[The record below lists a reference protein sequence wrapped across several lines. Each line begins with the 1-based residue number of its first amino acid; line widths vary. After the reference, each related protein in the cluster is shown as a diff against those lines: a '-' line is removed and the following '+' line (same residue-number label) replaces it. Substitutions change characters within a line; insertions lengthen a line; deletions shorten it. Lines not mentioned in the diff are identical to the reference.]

1 MSTYIDISA
10 VITMFKSTYR
20 NSYLRGDEVAKI
32 LEIRY
37 ANQSQQKST
46 TNARNGKSGGPLQD
60 GLPED

>member
-1 MSTYIDISA
+1 MAIYIDLEA

-32 LEIRY
+32 MEIRY
-37 ANQSQQKST
+37 GQQDQKSAAYAG
-46 TNARNGKSGGPLQD
+46 NSKSSGLLQD